1 MDFEIIVSWTESM
14 ADPHIQPIFAVC
26 VANDGCDDLST
37 GMIYRVIPDEAAAA
51 EDAHASRRTTRG
63 DYLYPASRFV
73 VVQVPPTDEQ
83 RVLAV
88 ASAIDT

>member
-1 MDFEIIVSWTESM
+1 M

-37 GMIYRVIPDEAAAA
+37 GMIYRVIPDEAAVA
-51 EDAHASRRTTRG
+51 EDLMRVVDDSG
-63 DYLYPASRFV
+63 EDYLYPASRFV